1 MHKPFSKHC
10 KLTSF
15 YDFLV
20 ALQTVG
26 GGPTA
31 QLTMTGVFRTIL
43 ATEGPAGLYR
53 GITPNFL
60 KVAPAVSIS
69 YVVYEHCR
77 QALGVTMT

>member
-1 MHKPFSKHC
+1 MP
-10 KLTSF
+10 LINATS
-15 YDFLV
+15 YIV

-26 GGPTA
+26 GGATA
-31 QLTMTGVFRTIL
+31 PLTMSGVFRTIL
-43 ATEGPAGLYR
+43 ATEGLPGLYR

-77 QALGVTMT
+77 QALGVSMT

>member
-1 MHKPFSKHC
+1 MISI
-10 KLTSF
+10 
-15 YDFLV
+15 V

-26 GGPTA
+26 GGPTPPSM
-31 QLTMTGVFRTIL
+31 TMSGVFRTIL

>member
-1 MHKPFSKHC
+1 MAPM
-10 KLTSF
+10 
-15 YDFLV
+15 
-20 ALQTVG
+20 
-26 GGPTA
+26 
-31 QLTMTGVFRTIL
+31 TMTSVFRQIL
-43 ATEGPAGLYR
+43 ATEGPLGLYR